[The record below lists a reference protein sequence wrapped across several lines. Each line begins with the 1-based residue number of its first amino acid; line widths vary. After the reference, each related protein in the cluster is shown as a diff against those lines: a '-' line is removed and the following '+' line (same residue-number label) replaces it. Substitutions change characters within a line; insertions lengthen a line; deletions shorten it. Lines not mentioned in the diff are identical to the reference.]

1 MNDKNKVMHMML
13 GSKAFSDIERDPHD
27 YYATSPKALEL
38 IIDELDLSENV
49 WECACGGGH
58 LSRVLEEHG
67 HNVKSTDLYYNGYGR
82 GGVDFLKQT
91 EKYDGDILTNPPYK
105 YAKEFVEKALE
116 LTDGKVV
123 MLLKITFLE
132 GKARRKL
139 FADCPPKYV
148 YVSSSRLQ
156 CAKNG
161 DFDTYTNSTALCF
174 CWFVWEKGFAGEPT
188 IRWFN

>member
-1 MNDKNKVMHMML
+1 MSDNNKIMHMML
-13 GSKAFSDIERDPHD
+13 GAKAFSGIDRDPHD

-38 IIDELDLSENV
+38 IIDELDLAENV

-58 LSRVLEEHG
+58 LSKVLEKHG
-67 HNVKSTDLYYNGYGR
+67 HNVKSTDLYFNGYGR
-82 GGVDFLKQT
+82 GGIDFLQQT
-91 EKYDGDILTNPPYK
+91 EKYNGDILTNPPYK

-139 FADCPPKYV
+139 FAECPPKYV

-161 DFDTYTNSTALCF
+161 DFDTYTNGTALCF
-174 CWFVWEKGFAGEPT
+174 CWFVWEKGFVGEPI